1 VKKCGKKKCAAARN
15 RQKQL
20 KAALKRAG
28 ESCKKGSAPDISAL
42 TKGLDKDTQ
51 GRLSRLADSQSKLF
65 DGTTKRETK
74 DLVPGA
80 SSLGVAVGNGS
91 QVADLKAWDP
101 DLNQTCPPTEFSLQS
116 KASGE
121 MASFKAITPT
131 QSSPESKAAV
141 AAAPA
146 QNSAAAQ
153 APAIPPC
160 KPAGTCKPFVK
171 SFCADKAQ
179 RLETAQ
185 AERQKILVVQKQ
197 LEQAL
202 KSPIDCHKISG
213 GCDLLARAK
222 ACKKNYDAQLACYN
236 KLIADLN
243 TKCCGTTWLDP
254 AKKQCCLNGKIGSS
268 CGAECIDLKTACCIN
283 GKPQPKC
290 GTTCPDPAKNQC
302 CFSGKLG
309 SNCGGECVDLGQYC
323 CVKNQ
328 KFKKCGNICLPSYE
342 YAVLKS
348 AGPCKGQ
355 SCYREIYGLYFAES
369 QNLNLNGVMVTEK
382 FENLQPIDSRPKCVQ
397 SILQF
402 QIGNAPLSQDKDTGL
417 FVVRDILSLGG
428 PSGVSCACVAT
439 QDIFVKGCLI
449 QKNLITYEAF
459 PNGTKRFT
467 RSDKK

>member
-197 LEQAL
+197 LAL
-202 KSPIDCHKISG
+202 ALNSGVDCHLISG

-243 TKCCGTTWLDP
+243 TKCCGTTFPDP
-254 AKKQCCLNGKIGSS
+254 AKKQCCLNGKIGLQ
-268 CGAECIDLKTACCIN
+268 CGRECIDPEIRCCKN
-283 GKPQPKC
+283 GKPGQIC
-290 GTTCPDPAKNQC
+290 GTKLCFDP
-302 CFSGKLG
+302 
-309 SNCGGECVDLGQYC
+309 
-323 CVKNQ
+323 
-328 KFKKCGNICLPSYE
+328 
-342 YAVLKS
+342 
-348 AGPCKGQ
+348 
-355 SCYREIYGLYFAES
+355 
-369 QNLNLNGVMVTEK
+369 VTECCK
-382 FENLQPIDSRPKCVQ
+382 AGKKRTDKITAISACPPPRYKKVTPNTRDYGCYKNGIIKRAWDRYQYLRRKGAPIDNPTGGGYTSFFGACYQHDGNYDACNKVQTDNAYKAAADQAFLVRMKTVCNGRDVLATERIPCHTWAQHYYDAVSENGASYYQSAQLENCKCC
-397 SILQF
+397 
-402 QIGNAPLSQDKDTGL
+402 PLGAL
-417 FVVRDILSLGG
+417 
-428 PSGVSCACVAT
+428 P
-439 QDIFVKGCLI
+439 
-449 QKNLITYEAF
+449 
-459 PNGTKRFT
+459 
-467 RSDKK
+467 